1 MVRTSKFVTSAE
13 TVFPLMDAG
22 VVAGTALASLAA
34 LVLVYYTLWLVVTP
48 LFDDDLPVQA
58 FFPPRYYAIVVP
70 VAAGVVLF
78 STVTAFVGITMLKAK
93 GKKRR

>member
-1 MVRTSKFVTSAE
+1 
-13 TVFPLMDAG
+13 MDAG

-48 LFDDDLPVQA
+48 LFDDDLSVQA